1 MTSRIPSL
9 VSALGLGLAVLAGC
23 APKQAPAPEAP
34 APAPTAAADRLPNQD
49 KLAQF
54 FRGKVNLPPNVP
66 MQVGN
71 VKDSVAFGG
80 LKEGTIEVGEGPQKR
95 TIPFVATADGRWV
108 MFGTPQD
115 ITVDPKQ
122 EILAKI
128 KLEGQPFRGAADA
141 KVTIVEYSDFQ
152 CPYCKRGYD
161 VIEQQVLKEY
171 GDKVKFYYK
180 HYPLPFHPW
189 AEPAAVAVECAREQ
203 SVDAYW
209 ATYHGFFERQND
221 VKEPANVKAVAKDI
235 LAKTKTK
242 IDMKAWQEC
251 YDGQKTLAAV
261 KAQAEEGASV
271 GVNGTPAYFIN
282 GQSLEGAQPFE
293 AFKGVID
300 AALAPS
306 K

>member
-1 MTSRIPSL
+1 MTSRLPSL

-23 APKQAPAPEAP
+23 APKQGPAPEAP
-34 APAPTAAADRLPNQD
+34 APAETASATLPNQD

-54 FRGKVNLPPNVP
+54 FRAKVNLPPNVP

-71 VKDSVAFGG
+71 IKDSAAFGG
-80 LKEGTIEVGEGPQKR
+80 LKEGTIDVGEGPQKR

-115 ITVDPKQ
+115 ITVDPKK
-122 EILAKI
+122 EVLAKI
-128 KLEGQPFRGAADA
+128 KLEGQPFRGPADA

-161 VIEQQVLKEY
+161 TVEQQVLKEY

-189 AEPAAVAVECAREQ
+189 AEPAAVAVECAKEQ
-203 SVDAYW
+203 SADAYW
-209 ATYHGFFERQND
+209 AAYHGFFERQND
-221 VKEPANVKAVAKDI
+221 VKDPSAVKSVAKDI
-235 LAKTKTK
+235 LAKSK
-242 IDMKAWQEC
+242 IDLKAWSDC
-251 YDGQKTLAAV
+251 FDGQKSLPAV
-261 KAQAEEGASV
+261 KAQAEEGASI
-271 GVNGTPAYFIN
+271 GVNGTPAFFIN

-293 AFKGVID
+293 AFKGLID